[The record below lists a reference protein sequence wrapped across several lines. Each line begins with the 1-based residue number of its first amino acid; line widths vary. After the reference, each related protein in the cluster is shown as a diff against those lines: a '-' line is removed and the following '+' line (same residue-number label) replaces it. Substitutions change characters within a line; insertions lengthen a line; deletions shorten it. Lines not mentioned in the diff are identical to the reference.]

1 MRKLNPA
8 AIYRRDE
15 DHKVK
20 KLVRDSH
27 IDDHTLATTARQ
39 EAKETWEAYQEL
51 NENEGTADETD
62 EALEDRGAEKDA

>member
-8 AIYRRDE
+8 AIYRHDE

-27 IDDHTLATTARQ
+27 IDDHTLQTTASQ

-51 NENEGTADETD
+51 SENEETADENTD
-62 EALEDRGAEKDA
+62 AEKDA